1 MKLEGKVAIITGGG
15 TGIGR
20 SIALEFAKAG
30 ANIVVASRRL
40 FILEKV
46 VKEVEAVGRRSLCV
60 QADISQKA
68 DVDNLVQRVMAEF
81 GTIDILIN
89 NASVGDIEVPLLE
102 TSEDD
107 WDRVISI
114 NLKGYFLC
122 SQAIGKMMAEQE
134 KGSIINIA
142 SVSAFRPPSDGGIYN
157 IAKAGEVMLTL
168 VLARQ
173 LASFNIRVNA
183 IAPGMIRT
191 GMTKAV
197 WSNPDRLRRL
207 EDWIPLGHMGDPN
220 DIARAALFLASE
232 DSRHITGHTM
242 VIDGGQLLR

>member
-20 SIALEFAKAG
+20 SIALEFAKDG
-30 ANIVVASRRL
+30 ADIVVASRL
-40 FILEKV
+40 FSVLEKV
-46 VKEVEAVGRRSLCV
+46 VEEIKALGRRSLCI
-60 QADISQKA
+60 QADISQKT
-68 DVDNLVQRVMAEF
+68 DVNKLVQEAIAQF
-81 GTIDILIN
+81 GTIDILVN
-89 NASVGDIEVPLLE
+89 NASVGDKGVPLLE
-102 TSEDD
+102 VSEDD
-107 WDRVISI
+107 WDKVINI

-122 SQAIGKMMAEQE
+122 SQALGKKMVEQK
-134 KGSIINIA
+134 KGNIINIA

-168 VLARQ
+168 VLAKQ
-173 LASFNIRVNA
+173 LASFNVRVNA

-191 GMTKAV
+191 DMTKAV
-197 WSNPDRLRRL
+197 WNNPDRLMRL

-232 DSRHITGHTM
+232 DSRHITGHTV
-242 VIDGGQLLR
+242 VIDGGQLLQ